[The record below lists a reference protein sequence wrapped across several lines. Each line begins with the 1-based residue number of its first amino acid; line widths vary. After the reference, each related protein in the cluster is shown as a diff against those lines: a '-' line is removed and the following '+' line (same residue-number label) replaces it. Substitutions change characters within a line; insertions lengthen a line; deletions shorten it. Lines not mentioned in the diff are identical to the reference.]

1 MSWKVKPLGALCS
14 IQLGKTPARKSS
26 RFWDLDKESDNVW
39 LSISDLIHGQAV
51 GESAEYVSNEAL
63 PMMKVVPVGT
73 LLVSF
78 KLTLGRTS
86 IAARDLFTNEAIAAI
101 LNLNECL
108 NQRFLMHFFE
118 RFDWKKACEGDEK
131 LKGYTFNKTKLNDL
145 EIPIPPLEEQER
157 IVEVLDEAFAAI
169 DKAKANIE
177 RNLTNARELF
187 QSRLNDIFSN
197 HSEDWEVRPLGETC
211 DIVGR
216 IGFRGYTR
224 KDLVEEGEGAISMSP
239 SNIQGQKL
247 HFEKCTFLSWDKYHE
262 SPEIMVLE
270 GDVVFCKTGSTYGKC
285 AFVDSLPIETTLNPQ
300 LVVFKN
306 IKAEAEF
313 IFYACTSP
321 FFQKQIENVVGGT
334 ATPTISQKKIGACL
348 VPTPSIQEQ
357 RKLVEHLQKVRTHVE
372 KLESDY
378 QTELDNLE
386 ELRQSILEQ
395 AFEGKLTEPIAA

>member
-1 MSWKVKPLGALCS
+1 MGALCS

-197 HSEDWEVRPLGETC
+197 PSEDWVVKPLGEMTRTGAGGTPLKSNSTFYEPPEVPWLLSGEVGQREIHRVKNQISTLGLENSSAKLFPINSVLVAMYGATAGEVGVLKVETTTNQAVC
-211 DIVGR
+211 AIYPCQEIGHDFIYFFMLFFKDALVAQAVGGAQPNVSQAKIKAIRIPVPPLTDQGR
-216 IGFRGYTR
+216 IVNE
-224 KDLVEEGEGAISMSP
+224 LNA
-239 SNIQGQKL
+239 
-247 HFEKCTFLSWDKYHE
+247 LSKMRE
-262 SPEIMVLE
+262 NLE
-270 GDVVFCKTGSTYGKC
+270 TK
-285 AFVDSLPIETTLNPQ
+285 
-300 LVVFKN
+300 
-306 IKAEAEF
+306 
-313 IFYACTSP
+313 
-321 FFQKQIENVVGGT
+321 
-334 ATPTISQKKIGACL
+334 
-348 VPTPSIQEQ
+348 
-357 RKLVEHLQKVRTHVE
+357 
-372 KLESDY
+372 Y

-395 AFEGKLTEPIAA
+395 AFEGKLTEPVAA